1 MIMNMYSLVV
11 LATGVICLLT
21 SLVGYT
27 GIMLNNR
34 AILTVYNLLL
44 WPCFGIIAAIGY
56 TAYRKNKW
64 NLEGKLSYQWHY
76 KLNSDDRARIQANV
90 SPSPSIS
97 TVTDLKIASLLW
109 LQVIFRLPRKIQS
122 MLPSYLITWL

>member
-1 MIMNMYSLVV
+1 MIIIMYYLVV
-11 LATGVICLLT
+11 LATGVICLFT

-34 AILTVYNLLL
+34 AILTFYNLLL

-76 KLNSDDRARIQANV
+76 KLDSDGRARIQANV
-90 SPSPSIS
+90 S
-97 TVTDLKIASLLW
+97 SLSL
-109 LQVIFRLPRKIQS
+109 
-122 MLPSYLITWL
+122 